1 MSARFECDARDCRED
16 FNRAFLLVSSNLY
29 TGGHGGGGGMTLIQF
44 YPDKKSALLD
54 QLDFI
59 VSFFGEIPTD
69 LHAREALD
77 RIGSQLA
84 MLDAGFV
91 DPLFDAGLETA
102 GMSISHEVA
111 GELGQ
116 VLPALLDF
124 LRQDLV
130 DEAGELEDEEDQDE
144 LAEIDR
150 LLEAGRLASVEDFD
164 AFVLLVDS
172 FNSRHV

>member
-1 MSARFECDARDCRED
+1 MSARFQCDARDCRED
-16 FNRAFLLVSSNLY
+16 FNRAFLLVSSNLF
-29 TGGHGGGGGMTLIQF
+29 TGGHGGGGGMTLILF

-54 QLDFI
+54 QHEI
-59 VSFFGEIPTD
+59 VVSFFGEIPGD

-84 MLDAGFV
+84 MLDSGFV
-91 DPLFDAGLETA
+91 DPLFDAGLETP
-102 GMSISHEVA
+102 GVSIHHEVA

-116 VLPALLDF
+116 VLPELLAF
-124 LRQDLV
+124 LRRDLV
-130 DEAGELEDEEDQDE
+130 DEAGELEYEENQDE

-150 LLEAGRLASVEDFD
+150 LLVAGRLDSVEDFD

-172 FNSRHV
+172 FNSRHA